1 MSQSALLTKEAVN
14 VSATEVFP
22 EITVNGEV
30 VPLVSGVTVVF
41 TAENGWDLK
50 VEVKAYPLPPSGY
63 PNFYFRMFERWSGND
78 KVLYDILPAKRLW
91 IDGKQVLKFNG
102 VAYSAERSEIVLLEP
117 AQDKWGARLIT
128 SPILYR
134 TKGKSSNEGAARKFE
149 TVEVRLPQEAQ

>member
-30 VPLVSGVTVVF
+30 VPLVFRRNGCF

-63 PNFYFRMFERWSGND
+63 PNFYF
-78 KVLYDILPAKRLW
+78 
-91 IDGKQVLKFNG
+91 
-102 VAYSAERSEIVLLEP
+102 
-117 AQDKWGARLIT
+117 QDV
-128 SPILYR
+128 R
-134 TKGKSSNEGAARKFE
+134 TL
-149 TVEVRLPQEAQ
+149 VWQ